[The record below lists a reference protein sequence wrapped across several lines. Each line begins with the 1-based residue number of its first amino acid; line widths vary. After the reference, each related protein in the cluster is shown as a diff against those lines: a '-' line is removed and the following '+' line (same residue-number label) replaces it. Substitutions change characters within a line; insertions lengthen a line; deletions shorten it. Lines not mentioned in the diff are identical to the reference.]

1 MQILVVHFSDIIQNQ
16 LLHPEHPDIFSTPVI
31 LQIIAVKIAPLVQ
44 RRAQLHLFIIHVLH
58 FPVAERIH
66 SNDKHQHNKQHSPA
80 PSGHSVN
87 P

>member
-1 MQILVVHFSDIIQNQ
+1 MQILVVHFPDIIQNQ
-16 LLHPEHPDIFSTPVI
+16 LLHSEHPDVFSAPVI

-44 RRAQLHLFIIHVLH
+44 RRTQLHFFIIHVLH

-66 SNDKHQHNKQHSPA
+66 SNDKHQRNKQRSPA
-80 PSGHSVN
+80 PSGHPVN